1 MSKPMHRFLLP
12 LKLVIKLSVMLC
24 SVSVIIRV
32 YQRSAY
38 TIGKRRCLARIENL
52 CNLLIALAVITVL
65 VLNFGMVLKY
75 LDKCNKGDHNTSE

>member
-1 MSKPMHRFLLP
+1 
-12 LKLVIKLSVMLC
+12 MLC

-65 VLNFGMVLKY
+65 VLNVGMVLKY
-75 LDKCNKGDHNTSE
+75 LDKLSEGDHNTSE